1 MKYSYKKILVL
12 MIIFFALPILRL
24 NEINA
29 ADFSKTVKFFILQD
43 NGTINAGVET
53 SQPFTISIAE
63 DSPQITSAFIEVKG
77 SAKSPAPATGIVNVK
92 LDGNPYDS
100 YNLDLSTKPQRFTI
114 SYDITSIV
122 SADFP
127 GIPGNKNYILYVRN
141 DNFDTTNLSSKLIL
155 TYKYTKNTGNMPISG
170 FVISSTVDTNNTII
184 TPGAAFNS
192 IIWNGNLNG
201 GKIRL
206 QLATSDSN
214 LGPWVFKGPYCNT
227 NSYYEND
234 TNIPN
239 KIKCADHNN
248 KRYFR
253 YKIILC
259 SNNCVSSGSNNPI
272 VNSVIV
278 NWSP

>member
-1 MKYSYKKILVL
+1 MKYPCKKFFILI
-12 MIIFFALPILRL
+12 IIFFVLPILKL

-29 ADFSKTVKFFILQD
+29 ADFSKTVKFFILQ
-43 NGTINAGVET
+43 NSGTINDGVET

-63 DSPQITSAFIEVKG
+63 ENPQITSAFIEIKG
-77 SAKSPAPATGIVNVK
+77 GAKSPAPTTGAVNIK
-92 LDGNPYDS
+92 LDSNSYNS
-100 YNLDLSTKPQRFTI
+100 YNLSVSAKPQRFTI
-114 SYDITSIV
+114 NYDITSIV

-127 GIPGNKNYILYVRN
+127 GISGNKNYMLYIRN
-141 DNFDTTNLSSKLIL
+141 DNFDATNLSAKLIL
-155 TYKYTKNTGNMPISG
+155 TYKYTKNAGNLPISG
-170 FVISSTVDTNNTII
+170 FVISSAVDTNNTII
-184 TPGAAFNS
+184 TPGAGFNS
-192 IIWNGNLNG
+192 IMWNGNLNG
-201 GKIRL
+201 GKVRL
-206 QLATSDSN
+206 QLATSDFTS
-214 LGPWVFKGPYCNT
+214 GPWVFKGPYCNT
-227 NSYYEND
+227 NNYYENN

-259 SNNCVSSGSNNPI
+259 SNNCTNTGSSNPS

>member
-1 MKYSYKKILVL
+1 MMLL
-12 MIIFFALPILRL
+12 FALSILQL
-24 NEINA
+24 NEISA

-43 NGTINAGVET
+43 DRTIGDGIEI

-63 DSPQITSAFIEVKG
+63 DNPQITSAFIEIKG

-92 LDGNPYDS
+92 LDSNPYDS
-100 YNLDLSTKPQRFTI
+100 YNLDVSAKPQKFTI
-114 SYDITSIV
+114 NHNITSIV

-127 GIPGNKNYILYVRN
+127 GIPGNKNYTLYIRN
-141 DNFDTTNLSSKLIL
+141 DNFDTTNLSAKLYL
-155 TYKYTKNTGNMPISG
+155 TYTYTKYTGNLPASG
-170 FVISSTVDTNNTII
+170 FIISSTVDTNDTII
-184 TPGAAFNS
+184 TPGAGFNS
-192 IIWNGNLNG
+192 IMWNGSLNG
-201 GKIRL
+201 GKVRL

-214 LGPWVFKGPYCNT
+214 LGPWTFKGPYCNI
-227 NSYYEND
+227 NDYYENNAN
-234 TNIPN
+234 TPN

-259 SNNCVSSGSNNPI
+259 SNANCASPGPNNPTI
-272 VNSVIV
+272 NNVIV